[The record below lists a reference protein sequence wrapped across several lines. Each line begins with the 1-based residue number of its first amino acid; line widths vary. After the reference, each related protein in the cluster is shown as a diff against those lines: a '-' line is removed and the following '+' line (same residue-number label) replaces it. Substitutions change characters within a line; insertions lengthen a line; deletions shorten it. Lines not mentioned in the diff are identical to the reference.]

1 MNNRNISKKILH
13 WYDNNKRVLPWR
25 KPKSKKQ
32 SEYFTLVSEIM
43 LQQTQVKTV
52 VPYFERFIYSIPNLN
67 LLAKIKEKKL
77 LKLWEGL
84 GYYSRAKNLKK
95 TAKILISKFNGRL
108 PDKIEDLKRLPGIG
122 DYTSRAILALEFN
135 KKIIPLDGN
144 VERLLKRV
152 LFLKKQNEITK
163 DNLMI
168 KTNFFSSSIRQRD
181 YVQALMEIGALICK
195 PIEPLCISC
204 PITNHCLSFKK
215 KNFNLIK
222 KNKKKKVKYFEANI
236 YMNNNRI
243 YLVRNKKFNFLKNF
257 LIFPMNEIDKNKF
270 NSSSNKKTNI
280 KMSNMDM
287 KILINKKFI
296 KKSIQGTFLDSNKSN
311 NHILPSFTKKLFRV
325 AASQ

>member
-1 MNNRNISKKILH
+1 MFKEERQVKQHFIE
-13 WYDNNKRVLPWR
+13 WYSINARKLPWR
-25 KPKSKKQ
+25 KKLKHNLHNPYFVFV
-32 SEYFTLVSEIM
+32 SEYM
-43 LQQTQVKTV
+43 LQQTTVGTVKKK
-52 VPYFERFIYSIPNLN
+52 FKEFILKWPNLKR
-67 LLAKIKEKKL
+67 LAKATEPQI
-77 LKLWEGL
+77 LKFWSGL

-108 PDKIEDLKRLPGIG
+108 PDKIEDLKKLPGIG

-163 DNLMI
+163 DSLMI

-222 KNKKKKVKYFEANI
+222 KNKKKKSK
-236 YMNNNRI
+236 
-243 YLVRNKKFNFLKNF
+243 
-257 LIFPMNEIDKNKF
+257 IF
-270 NSSSNKKTNI
+270 
-280 KMSNMDM
+280 
-287 KILINKKFI
+287 
-296 KKSIQGTFLDSNKSN
+296 
-311 NHILPSFTKKLFRV
+311 
-325 AASQ
+325 